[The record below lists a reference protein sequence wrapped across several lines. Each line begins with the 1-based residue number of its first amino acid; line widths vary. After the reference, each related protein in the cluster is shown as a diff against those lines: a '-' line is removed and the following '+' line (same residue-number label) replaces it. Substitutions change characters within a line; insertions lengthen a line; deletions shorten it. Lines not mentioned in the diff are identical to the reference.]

1 MKGYKGMDANMGD
14 LINRTEAISNLRKWL
29 NFPDYNKGERN
40 IIACAIAML
49 EEMPS
54 AQKHGKWIEDGYE
67 GYPCVCSYCGIQQ
80 DIKAKFLF
88 SFCPNCGKRMKSEE
102 APEK

>member
-54 AQKHGKWIEDGYE
+54 AERKGEWVKSHVPESVLAECSVCGYD
-67 GYPCVCSYCGIQQ
+67 CG
-80 DIKAKFLF
+80 AY
-88 SFCPNCGKRMKSEE
+88 SMNFCPNCGADMRG
-102 APEK
+102 EKDANN

>member
-1 MKGYKGMDANMGD
+1 MGD

-49 EEMPS
+49 EELPS
-54 AQKHGKWIEDGYE
+54 AERKGKWIERGFYLPECSECGGKAYGLHAFDAVKSDYCPHCGARMDGE
-67 GYPCVCSYCGIQQ
+67 
-80 DIKAKFLF
+80 D
-88 SFCPNCGKRMKSEE
+88 EE
-102 APEK
+102 